1 MMVAAD
7 PPAQPLRTPLDPWD
21 SRFGFF
27 WYNDA
32 EIFSDSQADLDRK
45 AAVFARVGI
54 NHVIT
59 FSCTHFR
66 WSFRRSWDL
75 LTEVLARVVRACH
88 ASGIRVT
95 EHHSSHLTFNPLDE
109 AGELLL
115 DRVLAVRG
123 SARAS
128 WPHLRAD
135 CDADP
140 LVGGAP
146 LSSFRQIDG
155 RTGGWARTS
164 YQGWG
169 MCFNNPDYRR
179 AYLAYLETLYATG
192 IDGIMTDDVQYFGE
206 GHACACAHCRRLYG
220 ERTGRDLPAPGADW
234 TAWYGD
240 YDDPTFRAWLSFK
253 LWSTLDFHG
262 AVKAH
267 YEGLG
272 IRPLRPNY
280 CSHVLNRNWTSYAL
294 ETLPDLDWIF
304 QENCYSS
311 IVRYSWP
318 CWATEAPH
326 RYAVARRRGIP
337 PMSMFYPD
345 RVDTLRFTW
354 ALAMSW
360 AHVFLC
366 TPEGAS
372 IGEQE
377 GELRSFEKRHARLLF
392 RTRKIARLG
401 FYDSRRNR
409 ELYGGAESRSLP
421 AMKSWMQACCHAGIP
436 FDLFQTEDV
445 EDPRFTDRYAAIV
458 LNEVAMLSDGE
469 IAGFRAFVERGGLC
483 VWTGAAGTRDEH
495 GAPREPTRL
504 SGLWG
509 ASLPVADRGTAASR
523 EPPLERVGI
532 GSGALLL
539 LPGDW
544 GLGPFRG
551 DLMADRWQAEPVRKP
566 FPALTSDEVA
576 ARERIAAL
584 LAGLL
589 PGGPDLTVQGFPA
602 GVLATVYLTEDQASL
617 VVHLVNAAGTLDVP
631 PGEPVGHADRIP
643 FPRHPTGTARI
654 EVRLPDDLSSARV
667 RAARAI
673 RAPSPDDPVSLEY
686 RLCGGRVEVAFPR
699 ELLDC
704 CCLVEIELD
713 RSALP

>member
-1 MMVAAD
+1 MAAT
-7 PPAQPLRTPLDPWD
+7 PLAQPLRTPLDPWG

-32 EIFSDSQADLDRK
+32 EIFRDSQADLDRK
-45 AAVFARVGI
+45 AAAFARVGI

-75 LTEVLARVVRACH
+75 LTGTLARVVEACH

-95 EHHSSHLTFNPLDE
+95 EHHSSHLTFNPLDQ

-115 DRVLAVRG
+115 DRVLTLRG
-123 SARAS
+123 SARTS
-128 WPHLRAD
+128 WPHLRED

-140 LVGGAP
+140 LVDGVP

-155 RTGGWARTS
+155 RTGRWARTS

-169 MCFNNPDYRR
+169 MCFNNPGYRR
-179 AYLAYLETLYATG
+179 AYFAYLETLYATG

-206 GHACACAHCRRLYG
+206 GQACACAHCRRLFR

-234 TAWYGD
+234 TAWYGN
-240 YDDPTFRAWLSFK
+240 YGDPSFVAWLDFR
-253 LWSTLDFHG
+253 LWSTLDFHR

-267 YEGLG
+267 YGSLG

-280 CSHVLNRNWTSYAL
+280 CSHVLNRNWTAYSL
-294 ETLPDLDWIF
+294 ETLPDLDWVF
-304 QENCYSS
+304 QENCFSS
-311 IVRYSWP
+311 IIRYSWP
-318 CWATEAPH
+318 CWAVEAPH

-345 RVDTLRFTW
+345 REDALRFTW

-372 IGEQE
+372 ISEKE
-377 GELRSFEKRHARLLF
+377 GELRAFEQRHARLLF
-392 RTRKIARLG
+392 RTQKIARLG

-409 ELYGGAESRSLP
+409 ELDGGAEARSLP
-421 AMKSWMQACCHAGIP
+421 AMKSWMQACCHASVP
-436 FDLFQTEDV
+436 FDLFQAE
-445 EDPRFTDRYAAIV
+445 ELADPRFLDRYAVVV

-469 IAGFRAFVERGGLC
+469 IAAFRSFVERGGLC
-483 VWTGAAGTRDEH
+483 VWTGATGTRDER
-495 GAPREPTRL
+495 GVPREDARL

-509 ASLPVADRGTAASR
+509 AGVPVADRGEAASR

-551 DLMADRWQAEPVRKP
+551 DLVADRWQAEPVRKP
-566 FPALTSDEVA
+566 FPALTRDERA
-576 ARERIAAL
+576 ARDRIATF

-589 PGGPDLTVQGFPA
+589 PGGPDLALQGFPD
-602 GVLATVYLTEDQASL
+602 GVLATVYLTRDRRSL
-617 VVHLVNAAGTLDVP
+617 VVHLVNAVGTLDVP
-631 PGEPVGHADRIP
+631 AGEAVGHADPVP
-643 FPRHPTGTARI
+643 FPRLPAGPARI
-654 EVRLPDDLSSARV
+654 DVRLPDDPRGTTV
-667 RAARAI
+667 RAACAI
-673 RAPSPDDPVSLEY
+673 RAPSSDDPVALAY
-686 RLCGGRVEVAFPR
+686 RSRGNRAEVTFPR

-704 CCLVEIELD
+704 ACLVEIELD
-713 RSALP
+713 RPELP